1 MTQEEAVWLK
11 EHFEKKCFK
20 ATLKGHVLGCYYEA
34 ERILRNKDKIDK
46 RGCACQYKDL
56 ARVVNSMFDQYSTQI
71 NELYAKEKSESKSE

>member
-11 EHFEKKCFK
+11 EHFEKKCK
-20 ATLKGHVLGCYYEA
+20 GATIKGNVLGCYYEA
-34 ERILRNKDKIDK
+34 ERILRGKDKINR

-71 NELYAKEKSESKSE
+71 NELYEEAKNGIG